1 MLFLLLLLFLSLA
14 VAENEHI
21 KSKVVHK
28 AETGAEVTG
37 RAGWGSRGALVEF
50 TWGKEHRVEST
61 RIKGGKGR
69 RKRGK
74 RLTPAGYL

>member
-1 MLFLLLLLFLSLA
+1 MSTLNQKWCIKQKQEQRSL
-14 VAENEHI
+14 
-21 KSKVVHK
+21 
-28 AETGAEVTG
+28 G
-37 RAGWGSRGALVEF
+37 GWVVEF
-50 TWGKEHRVEST
+50 TWGKEHRVENT

>member
-1 MLFLLLLLFLSLA
+1 MFSLLLLLFLSLA

-37 RAGWGSRGALVEF
+37 WLGGGVYMGQRAS
-50 TWGKEHRVEST
+50 S
-61 RIKGGKGR
+61 
-69 RKRGK
+69 
-74 RLTPAGYL
+74 